1 MQHTSLSILF
11 TALVGGSAFAQCF
24 SVTTLTTSGNGQNGV
39 MFDIVNTSAGAINI
53 GSFDECFFSGASSNM
68 YIYTKVGTYN
78 GSETNPAAWTLVAGP
93 VVTPHGV
100 APALDPIPIVVNVT
114 IPAAGI
120 QGFYLTGDAATTV
133 AYTTGVNQLGTVIG
147 SNADLQVICGV
158 GNAYPFGATFGQPTA
173 GRLFNGRVNY
183 CPLGAGTVLATN
195 TTLGAGCLN
204 VADVSSYENFATAA
218 SFDLSNTAITF
229 LRNGTGYT
237 AIPGITTY
245 VAPSGSATVLALSD
259 DSEISVTLTSPMPF
273 GASGLTNTLT
283 VCSNGY
289 VSSASGNGV
298 GFSPA
303 PATFLNGPQAW
314 WSLGWHDFNPGAVG
328 SGQVKFEQIGSIAY
342 ITWDGVWD
350 FGGTAAANA
359 STMQAQFDTATGTVH
374 YVYGTMST
382 LGNGFL
388 TGYSEAG
395 ASADPGSMDI
405 SVALPAT
412 YTAAVFHVLPLA
424 LSAASRPITGTSWN
438 LNVSSI
444 PATGLLGV
452 EILGLSDPGI
462 NDLFFIGMPGCGL
475 RANLDV
481 LNAFLVA
488 GATHAWSFNV
498 PNNVALLNLHV
509 YATSA
514 VAQVPPVN
522 AFGFITSNGIDG
534 LIGDF

>member
-1 MQHTSLSILF
+1 
-11 TALVGGSAFAQCF
+11 
-24 SVTTLTTSGNGQNGV
+24 
-39 MFDIVNTSAGAINI
+39 
-53 GSFDECFFSGASSNM
+53 
-68 YIYTKVGTYN
+68 
-78 GSETNPAAWTLVAGP
+78 
-93 VVTPHGV
+93 
-100 APALDPIPIVVNVT
+100 
-114 IPAAGI
+114 
-120 QGFYLTGDAATTV
+120 
-133 AYTTGVNQLGTVIG
+133 
-147 SNADLQVICGV
+147 
-158 GNAYPFGATFGQPTA
+158 
-173 GRLFNGRVNY
+173 
-183 CPLGAGTVLATN
+183 
-195 TTLGAGCLN
+195 
-204 VADVSSYENFATAA
+204 
-218 SFDLSNTAITF
+218 
-229 LRNGTGYT
+229 
-237 AIPGITTY
+237 
-245 VAPSGSATVLALSD
+245 
-259 DSEISVTLTSPMPF
+259 
-273 GASGLTNTLT
+273 
-283 VCSNGY
+283 
-289 VSSASGNGV
+289 
-298 GFSPA
+298 
-303 PATFLNGPQAW
+303 
-314 WSLGWHDFNPGAVG
+314 
-328 SGQVKFEQIGSIAY
+328 
-342 ITWDGVWD
+342 
-350 FGGTAAANA
+350 
-359 STMQAQFDTATGTVH
+359 
-374 YVYGTMST
+374 MST